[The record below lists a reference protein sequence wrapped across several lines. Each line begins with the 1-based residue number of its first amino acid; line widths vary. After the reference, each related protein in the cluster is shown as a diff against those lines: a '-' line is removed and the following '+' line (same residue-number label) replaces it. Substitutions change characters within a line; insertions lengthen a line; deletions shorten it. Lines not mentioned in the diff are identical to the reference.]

1 MQHAPR
7 TWPAAKAGFLI
18 SHNAEKNRIK
28 LIALPTTGAAAQQI
42 NCLVMAD
49 EQTHNA
55 GSKSIA
61 RAAELAELKKRL
73 VESRM
78 KSVDRQTNLEGPA
91 NVNPLEGPINIDPAS
106 IDELIRKNSGGLATP
121 TVTEQ
126 DAGLLDRVLQQ
137 VQSHKAAPPT
147 AKRTA
152 IAKRHSELA
161 PQAADTVIDRVATE
175 PARPVISTP
184 PGIVMADAI
193 NHDRSHLSA
202 PVSSTSDGSLA
213 RLLEQDEDLKDWLAL
228 TNYHDVESR
237 NRKLEVYR
245 ERHREKIRKVQ
256 ALEAQM
262 KQMEAERRKLM
273 EEVEPDMGFLW
284 PTTTSVAAAPGPLGV
299 DSTPKPSDSTPLTSI
314 KESTEFKRES
324 FDAVSAKRTLPTIP
338 TEASHRAEKQAR
350 VDAKFVHAGKQTPTH
365 RNQEQYE
372 IDKRDS
378 HRKDGYQGNPRYIKS
393 EDGGRSLLGR
403 ESPPRRPRDRSP
415 HGSPPGRRV
424 PTNPHG
430 PRRPD
435 WNEHRG
441 QDHGSYRRETE
452 TARRPLGR
460 NGPPSY
466 FDVGANG
473 GQSFYWPRRRY

>member
-1 MQHAPR
+1 
-7 TWPAAKAGFLI
+7 
-18 SHNAEKNRIK
+18 
-28 LIALPTTGAAAQQI
+28 
-42 NCLVMAD
+42 MAD
-49 EQTHNA
+49 EQTH
-55 GSKSIA
+55 IA
-61 RAAELAELKKRL
+61 EGKRSAREAELAELKKRL

-78 KSVDRQTNLEGPA
+78 KSVDRQTNLDGPA
-91 NVNPLEGPINIDPAS
+91 NVNLLEGPVNIDPAS
-106 IDELIRKNSGGLATP
+106 IDELIRTNSGGLATP
-121 TVTEQ
+121 TITEQ

-137 VQSHKAAPPT
+137 VQSHKATPPT

-152 IAKRHSELA
+152 IAKRQSEPA
-161 PQAADTVIDRVATE
+161 PQPADTVIHRVATE

-184 PGIVMADAI
+184 PDIVMADAI
-193 NHDRSHLSA
+193 NHDRPHLSA
-202 PVSSTSDGSLA
+202 PASSPSDGSLA

-284 PTTTSVAAAPGPLGV
+284 PTTAAPVPLGV

-324 FDAVSAKRTLPTIP
+324 FGAVSAKRTLPTIP

-350 VDAKFVHAGKQTPTH
+350 VDAKFVHAGKQTPNH

-378 HRKDGYQGNPRYIKS
+378 HRKDGYQSNPRYIKS
-393 EDGGRSLLGR
+393 EDDGRSLLGR

-415 HGSPPGRRV
+415 NGSPPGRRV

-441 QDHGSYRRETE
+441 QDNGSYRREPE

>member
-7 TWPAAKAGFLI
+7 TWPAGRACFLNSHDAKKKIGP
-18 SHNAEKNRIK
+18 K
-28 LIALPTTGAAAQQI
+28 LIASQTAQQI

-49 EQTHNA
+49 EQTYNA
-55 GSKSIA
+55 DRKSIA
-61 RAAELAELKKRL
+61 RAAELADLKKRL

-91 NVNPLEGPINIDPAS
+91 TVNLLEGPVNIDPAS

-137 VQSHKAAPPT
+137 VQSHKATPPT
-147 AKRTA
+147 AKRTS
-152 IAKRHSELA
+152 IATRHSEPA
-161 PQAADTVIDRVATE
+161 PQPTDTVIHRVTTE

-184 PGIVMADAI
+184 PDIVMADAI

-202 PVSSTSDGSLA
+202 PASSTSDGSLA

-284 PTTTSVAAAPGPLGV
+284 PTTAAPVPLSV
-299 DSTPKPSDSTPLTSI
+299 DTPKPSDSTPVASI

-324 FDAVSAKRTLPTIP
+324 FDAVSGKRSLPTIP
-338 TEASHRAEKQAR
+338 TEGSHRAEKQAR
-350 VDAKFVHAGKQTPTH
+350 VDSKFVHAGKQTPTH
-365 RNQEQYE
+365 RDQEQYE

-378 HRKDGYQGNPRYIKS
+378 HRKDEHHQGNPRYIKS
-393 EDGGRSLLGR
+393 EDGGRSLMGR

-415 HGSPPGRRV
+415 QGSPPGRRG
-424 PTNPHG
+424 PTNVHG

-441 QDHGSYRRETE
+441 QDNGNYRRETE

>member
-1 MQHAPR
+1 
-7 TWPAAKAGFLI
+7 
-18 SHNAEKNRIK
+18 
-28 LIALPTTGAAAQQI
+28 
-42 NCLVMAD
+42 MAD
-49 EQTHNA
+49 EQTH
-55 GSKSIA
+55 IA
-61 RAAELAELKKRL
+61 EGKLSAREAELAELKKRL

-78 KSVDRQTNLEGPA
+78 KSVDRQTNLDGPSH
-91 NVNPLEGPINIDPAS
+91 VNLLEGPVNIDPAS
-106 IDELIRKNSGGLATP
+106 IDELIRTNSGGLATP
-121 TVTEQ
+121 TITEQ

-137 VQSHKAAPPT
+137 VQSHKATPPT

-152 IAKRHSELA
+152 IAKRHSEPA
-161 PQAADTVIDRVATE
+161 PQPADTVIHRVATE

-184 PGIVMADAI
+184 PDIVMADAI
-193 NHDRSHLSA
+193 NHDRPHLSA

-213 RLLEQDEDLKDWLAL
+213 RLLEQNEDLKDWLAL

-284 PTTTSVAAAPGPLGV
+284 PITAAPVPLGV

-350 VDAKFVHAGKQTPTH
+350 VDAKFVHAGKQTPNH
-365 RNQEQYE
+365 RDQEQYE

-378 HRKDGYQGNPRYIKS
+378 HRKDGYQSNPRYIKS

-403 ESPPRRPRDRSP
+403 ESPPRRLRDRSP

-435 WNEHRG
+435 RNEHRG
-441 QDHGSYRRETE
+441 QDNGSYKREPE

>member
-1 MQHAPR
+1 
-7 TWPAAKAGFLI
+7 
-18 SHNAEKNRIK
+18 
-28 LIALPTTGAAAQQI
+28 
-42 NCLVMAD
+42 MAD
-49 EQTHNA
+49 EQTH
-55 GSKSIA
+55 IA
-61 RAAELAELKKRL
+61 EGKRSAREAELAELKKRL

-78 KSVDRQTNLEGPA
+78 KSVDRQTNLDGPA
-91 NVNPLEGPINIDPAS
+91 NVNLLEGPVNIDPAS
-106 IDELIRKNSGGLATP
+106 IDELIRTNSGGLATP
-121 TVTEQ
+121 TITEQ

-137 VQSHKAAPPT
+137 VQSHKATPPT

-152 IAKRHSELA
+152 IAKRHSEPA
-161 PQAADTVIDRVATE
+161 PQPADTVIHRVATE
-175 PARPVISTP
+175 PARLVISTP
-184 PGIVMADAI
+184 PDIVMADAI
-193 NHDRSHLSA
+193 NHDRPHLSA
-202 PVSSTSDGSLA
+202 PASSTSDGSLA
-213 RLLEQDEDLKDWLAL
+213 RLLEQDEDLRDWLAL
-228 TNYHDVESR
+228 TNYHVVESR

-284 PTTTSVAAAPGPLGV
+284 PTTAAPVPLGV
-299 DSTPKPSDSTPLTSI
+299 DSSPKPSDSTPLTSI

-338 TEASHRAEKQAR
+338 TEASLRAEKQAR
-350 VDAKFVHAGKQTPTH
+350 VDATFVHAGKQTPNH
-365 RNQEQYE
+365 RDQEQYE

-378 HRKDGYQGNPRYIKS
+378 HRKDGYQSNPRYIKS
-393 EDGGRSLLGR
+393 EDDGRSRLGR

-415 HGSPPGRRV
+415 YGSPPGRRV

-441 QDHGSYRRETE
+441 QDNGSYRREPE

-473 GQSFYWPRRRY
+473 GQSFYWPRHRY